1 MLTQYLYLGSE
12 EKNLLAAFDINIKKV
27 KRSHEPVEC
36 FYLTG
41 HNITTLKRGIT
52 EIFNF
57 I

>member
-27 KRSHEPVEC
+27 KRSHPVEC

-41 HNITTLKRGIT
+41 HNITKLKRGIT